1 MINNG
6 VHICIPPIAPSTFKI
21 EMFIFG
27 GFIKQISYVVI
38 WFMGTL
44 APNRGVVWRWSVM
57 QSDLFY
63 FVYVCVDNVSCSS
76 WYHNARQLF
85 KMFIL
90 LPS

>member
-21 EMFIFG
+21 EMFILG

-44 APNRGVVWRWSVM
+44 APNRGW
-57 QSDLFY
+57 FGGE
-63 FVYVCVDNVSCSS
+63 VSCKVI
-76 WYHNARQLF
+76 Y
-85 KMFIL
+85 FIWFMCVCGQW
-90 LPS
+90 

>member
-21 EMFIFG
+21 EMFILG

-44 APNRGVVWRWSVM
+44 APNRGVVWR
-57 QSDLFY
+57 
-63 FVYVCVDNVSCSS
+63 
-76 WYHNARQLF
+76 
-85 KMFIL
+85 
-90 LPS
+90 